1 MDEWVEKRIREEAE
15 RIRNK
20 MLGGKI
26 LGIDITENAMK
37 DIDILVVGAYYLG
50 TSDNALEWKT
60 YINERIGNGS

>member
-1 MDEWVEKRIREEAE
+1 
-15 RIRNK
+15 

-60 YINERIGNGS
+60 YINERIVNGS